1 MPEFGFVWVAV
12 LIELC
17 GDLIDGGFFD
27 VVLGVAGK
35 FRAGFAGWGPTGPGA
50 PFTLLEPGLSESV
63 GVMLEVNAWIADEGF
78 LGRVLQDVDE
88 SLVGERPGA

>member
-1 MPEFGFVWVAV
+1 M
-12 LIELC
+12 
-17 GDLIDGGFFD
+17 
-27 VVLGVAGK
+27 
-35 FRAGFAGWGPTGPGA
+35 
-50 PFTLLEPGLSESV
+50 LEPGLSESV

>member
-27 VVLGVAGK
+27 VVLVVAGK
-35 FRAGFAGWGPTGPGA
+35 FRAGFAG
-50 PFTLLEPGLSESV
+50 
-63 GVMLEVNAWIADEGF
+63 
-78 LGRVLQDVDE
+78 
-88 SLVGERPGA
+88 